1 MGNDLPGK
9 IIGVLLAF
17 VLCVITPFVTIS
29 NQNEM
34 LDRRMII
41 NNVTD
46 FLDEVIDSRT
56 VTDSALSELNVN
68 LASYGIIVD
77 YEITRYALSVDPDP
91 VNPNT
96 YTTNYIVTDDN
107 RHYNKG
113 DKISIRVYTVGYSS
127 TQALAHKLTGMFV
140 KDLDETITVRIR

>member
-17 VLCVITPFVTIS
+17 VLCVIVPFVANST
-29 NQNEM
+29 QNEM

-41 NNVTD
+41 NHVTA
-46 FLDEVIDSRT
+46 FLDAVIDSRE
-56 VTDSALSELNVN
+56 VTDVALSELNVN

-91 VNPNT
+91 VNPGSYVN
-96 YTTNYIVTDDN
+96 NYVVMSDN
-107 RHYNKG
+107 SHYNKG
-113 DKISIRVYTVGYSS
+113 DKLSIRVYTVGYSS
-127 TQALAHKLTGMFV
+127 TQALAHTLTGIFV
-140 KDLDETITVRIR
+140 KNLDETITVRIR